1 MLGRTWYFYILE
13 YRNLF
18 HIIFIH
24 PLNKGSL
31 SDDEEYAVRSFLS
44 FMAMYEA

>member
-1 MLGRTWYFYILE
+1 MLGGTWYFYILE

-24 PLNKGSL
+24 PLNKAFYQMMKVCRPVFSL
-31 SDDEEYAVRSFLS
+31 FHGYI
-44 FMAMYEA
+44 